1 MLHSGTAV
9 SKGASLSLRGLEK
22 AYGGVAALNGIDLEV
37 RAGEFMTFL
46 GPSGSGKTSVLNTIS
61 GFLSPDKGT
70 VEIGDKQVN
79 RTPPHKRELGIVFQN
94 YALFPHMTVYKNLEF
109 PLKQRR
115 IPKVERARLIAAA
128 LESVRL
134 TGFEKRFPGQLSGG
148 QQQRVAFARAIVYR
162 PPVLLMDEPLGA
174 LDRKL
179 RDWLQLE
186 IKRIHRELGGTF
198 IYVTHDQ
205 EEALTLS
212 DRIAVFRDGN
222 IEQIGT
228 PEELYETPATLFVG
242 SFVGESTIMHG
253 SVESVGGAFVNISGE
268 WGTVR
273 ALDSGAD
280 LSAGAALLVRP
291 EKARLY
297 RVEDAPPYS
306 DHANQLSVQVSER
319 VYLGGSIR
327 FKIALRDGT
336 DGLLRMQAS
345 DAPDL
350 GPGDSAVMTWEL
362 EDGVV
367 LPDDPNINRTTT

>member
-1 MLHSGTAV
+1 M
-9 SKGASLSLRGLEK
+9 
-22 AYGGVAALNGIDLEV
+22 
-37 RAGEFMTFL
+37 
-46 GPSGSGKTSVLNTIS
+46 
-61 GFLSPDKGT
+61 
-70 VEIGDKQVN
+70 
-79 RTPPHKRELGIVFQN
+79 
-94 YALFPHMTVYKNLEF
+94 
-109 PLKQRR
+109 
-115 IPKVERARLIAAA
+115 
-128 LESVRL
+128 
-134 TGFEKRFPGQLSGG
+134 
-148 QQQRVAFARAIVYR
+148 
-162 PPVLLMDEPLGA
+162 
-174 LDRKL
+174 
-179 RDWLQLE
+179 
-186 IKRIHRELGGTF
+186 
-198 IYVTHDQ
+198 
-205 EEALTLS
+205 
-212 DRIAVFRDGN
+212 
-222 IEQIGT
+222 
-228 PEELYETPATLFVG
+228 
-242 SFVGESTIMHG
+242 
-253 SVESVGGAFVNISGE
+253 NISGE